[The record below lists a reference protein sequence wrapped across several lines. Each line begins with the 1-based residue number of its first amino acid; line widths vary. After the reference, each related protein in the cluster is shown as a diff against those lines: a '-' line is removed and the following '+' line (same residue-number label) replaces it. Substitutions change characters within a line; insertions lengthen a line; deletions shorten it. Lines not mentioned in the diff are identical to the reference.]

1 MLQKGESTPQLQQW
15 LDRLVPVVKEART
28 TLCRLKPGKLAL
40 RSGCDRD
47 EDGNFRLTFFW
58 QEYVISGDDFTVSRA
73 GTGEEPSSFTQ
84 SLILTYLV
92 TADGTTPSSRWVGF
106 RELPD
111 GMFYVQAFQGY
122 TGGRLVRELQGFA
135 ARTSGEPQPNP
146 AQPSGGIEV
155 FRRAAETLGGEPLVI
170 GDAGYVFTVLPRVH
184 MSIVYWEGD
193 EEFPSQAQVLFEDTA
208 AHYMPT
214 DGLAILGSQLV
225 GKILKAVR

>member
-1 MLQKGESTPQLQQW
+1 MLQKGDSTPQLQQW
-15 LDRLVPVVKEART
+15 FDRLTPVVEEARE
-28 TLCRLKPGKLAL
+28 TLCRLKPGKLVL
-40 RSGCDRD
+40 RSGCEQDG
-47 EDGNFRLTFFW
+47 EGNFCLTFFW
-58 QEYVISGDDFTVSRA
+58 REYVISADDFIVRRA
-73 GTGEEPSSFTQ
+73 DTGDEQPSFIQ

-122 TGGRLVRELQGFA
+122 TGGRLVRELG
-135 ARTSGEPQPNP
+135 
-146 AQPSGGIEV
+146 GGIEV
-155 FRRAAETLGGEPLVI
+155 FRRAAKVLGGEPLEI

-184 MSIVYWEGD
+184 LGLVYWEGD
-193 EEFPSQAQVLFEDTA
+193 EEFPSQARVLFEDTA

-225 GKILKAVR
+225 GRILKVAR